1 MVCQQPDRY
10 IGSSILMIY
19 FRCVSVSA
27 YLPWKP
33 FCRYLRKIYDYKKFR
48 VKFETVKL
56 LSCKISYTSLWS
68 VFNQH
73 ICGSL
78 CVSRF
83 EYQFQNILLHNIGIR
98 IGEALTMCPECSH
111 VRSSSLKCQIYTSQS
126 LFCFFFSICF
136 SRVRLGWA
144 LLLLGCVWGWWHHL
158 QPLETL
164 KSCQQTTKQDDTDV
178 KQRRLLKT
186 YLKTNLGDFL

>member
-10 IGSSILMIY
+10 IGSPILMVY
-19 FRCVSVSA
+19 CRRLSVSA
-27 YLPWKP
+27 YLPRKP
-33 FCRYLRKIYDYKKFR
+33 FCRYLRKIYDYK

-56 LSCKISYTSLWS
+56 LSCKISYTSVWS

-136 SRVRLGWA
+136 SRVRL
-144 LLLLGCVWGWWHHL
+144 
-158 QPLETL
+158 
-164 KSCQQTTKQDDTDV
+164 
-178 KQRRLLKT
+178 R
-186 YLKTNLGDFL
+186 

>member
-10 IGSSILMIY
+10 IGSSILMVY

-56 LSCKISYTSLWS
+56 LSCKISYIRYTSLWS

-111 VRSSSLKCQIYTSQS
+111 VRSSSLKCQIYTSHVS
-126 LFCFFFSICF
+126 FLFFFFDMFLQSQTQVSSVSAGKC
-136 SRVRLGWA
+136 LGMMTSFAASWNFKI
-144 LLLLGCVWGWWHHL
+144 L
-158 QPLETL
+158 
-164 KSCQQTTKQDDTDV
+164 S
-178 KQRRLLKT
+178 
-186 YLKTNLGDFL
+186 TNN